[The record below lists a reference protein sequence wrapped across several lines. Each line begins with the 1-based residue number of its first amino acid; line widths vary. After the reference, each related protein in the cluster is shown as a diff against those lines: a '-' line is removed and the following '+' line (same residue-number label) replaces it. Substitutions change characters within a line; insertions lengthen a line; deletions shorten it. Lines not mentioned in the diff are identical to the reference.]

1 MSVYVSGRSVHGY
14 AGLEVFAGGEETHI
28 VISDG
33 RVLGLNV

>member
-1 MSVYVSGRSVHGY
+1 MSVYDSGRSVHGY
-14 AGLEVFAGGEETHI
+14 AGLEGLAGGEEAHI